1 VEWGQNATHAR
12 ELAVSFTNLPPF
24 FSLPH
29 HHSDRSALHSSN
41 SREKERQHYGFEKGS
56 EHQGKA
62 TETIDQRFMK
72 IRKMESVITSSFCSF
87 AYIETGK

>member
-1 VEWGQNATHAR
+1 MEILHGKGGHSP
-12 ELAVSFTNLPPF
+12 LLPTP
-24 FSLPH
+24 S
-29 HHSDRSALHSSN
+29 SASAALHSSN

-62 TETIDQRFMK
+62 TETIDQRFTK
-72 IRKMESVITSSFCSF
+72 IIKMESVITSSFCSF